1 MKRTEF
7 KAYIKEEITNILSE
21 NITVISDVEKY
32 IAVLDELKEK
42 FPTGKIKAK
51 ASALIGDLL
60 DYINNEEYKLDE
72 ASKEEVENQKELNK
86 ALERTAEL
94 TSKLN
99 EVDEDE
105 DEMMDKEASKAAKKG
120 DSISKLASKLGET
133 DKEMKSTVKKW
144 KNSKEPEK
152 SKLLSRLKELT
163 KIKKELEG
171 LL

>member
-1 MKRTEF
+1 MKRSEF
-7 KAYIKEEITNILSE
+7 KAYIREEVISTLSE
-21 NITVISDVEKY
+21 NTTVKSDVERY
-32 IAVLDELKEK
+32 IAMLDELKET
-42 FPTGKIKAK
+42 FPSGKIKAK

-60 DYINNEEYKLDE
+60 DYINMNE

-86 ALERTAEL
+86 ALEKTAEL
-94 TSKLN
+94 TKDLN
-99 EVDEDE
+99 EVDEDD
-105 DEMMDKEASKAAKKG
+105 DEMMDKKATKAAKKG

-133 DKEMKSTVKKW
+133 DKELKSTVKKW
-144 KNSKEPEK
+144 KNSEEPEK